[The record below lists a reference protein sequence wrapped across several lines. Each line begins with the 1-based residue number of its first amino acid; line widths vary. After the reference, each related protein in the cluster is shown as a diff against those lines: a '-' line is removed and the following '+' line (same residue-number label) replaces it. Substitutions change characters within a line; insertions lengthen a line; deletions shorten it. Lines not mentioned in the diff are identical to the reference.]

1 MTRLLLESRLQAEA
15 DVHSFATW
23 LPSAGNSSSRVRT
36 TMLWRPSCRFLLVAI
51 VWASARPHAGRHVPA
66 SLRMLAPAGEL
77 CWSSRCE
84 TTDSD
89 TQGGA
94 VWRGHSRCWET
105 ERRKGPT
112 RSVLTQTDGRRR
124 SDSMRVGHASEIQTE
139 TLRLTFSSSD
149 PHARACSRG
158 RSG

>member
-1 MTRLLLESRLQAEA
+1 MKAAIKVILTIKAVKTHDDAVAPILSVSASGHRLGLGTSPR
-15 DVHSFATW
+15 
-23 LPSAGNSSSRVRT
+23 
-36 TMLWRPSCRFLLVAI
+36 RPSRTCLAPYVEE
-51 VWASARPHAGRHVPA
+51 VT
-66 SLRMLAPAGEL
+66 LAPAGEL